1 MEAEPYPIDVNRMQ
15 KGEFITADEV
25 ERIVLMPRT
34 DAAYS
39 LKVMQL
45 ITEISRMLGQ
55 RGRGMVIVQRD
66 CGIRVLTDPEA
77 TQYLAKRQGRNVS
90 DIVRTHC
97 RQQLVD
103 VSQLSDDQQAK
114 HERDVGRSA
123 AYVQALASTGYKRL
137 PKNAEEIS
145 G

>member
-1 MEAEPYPIDVNRMQ
+1 
-15 KGEFITADEV
+15 
-25 ERIVLMPRT
+25 
-34 DAAYS
+34 
-39 LKVMQL
+39 MQL
-45 ITEISRMLGQ
+45 ITEISRMLGK

-66 CGIRVLTDPEA
+66 CDIRVLTDPEA

-123 AYVQALASTGYKRL
+123 AYVQALARPGLLSTSDA
-137 PKNAEEIS
+137 AEALHCVGIGGS
-145 G
+145 TILNK